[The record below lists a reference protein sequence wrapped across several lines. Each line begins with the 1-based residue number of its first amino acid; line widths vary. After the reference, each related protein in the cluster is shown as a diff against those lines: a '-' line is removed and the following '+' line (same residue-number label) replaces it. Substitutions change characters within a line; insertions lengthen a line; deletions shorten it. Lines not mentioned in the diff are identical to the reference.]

1 MSRCFVSTRPSYF
14 FYRHTLTLAVTGI
27 VSGSQSHSSS
37 LITCHVADIAIMDC
51 IGSIFHPSIGTLSE
65 SDYHRTHTFSCYIS
79 LSIFMPFLQIEHSY
93 SMIPTCNRRGS
104 AKSILLDT
112 IGCIRKRSLI
122 IKAQSLRTCGEWYT
136 PVDGFRTILGTCY
149 RFTNI
154 TQKERTGSQDLDID
168 ESQHFYFL
176 NMGYQFGTIST
187 TMFITKHRV
196 IRLIDARYMCQDIR
210 GAPRRTTLI
219 GIRNITIDSHIR
231 SNGINCFLI
240 SSDNA

>member
-1 MSRCFVSTRPSYF
+1 
-14 FYRHTLTLAVTGI
+14 
-27 VSGSQSHSSS
+27 
-37 LITCHVADIAIMDC
+37 MDC

-93 SMIPTCNRRGS
+93 SMISTCNRRGS

-168 ESQHFYFL
+168 ESQYFYFL
-176 NMGYQFGTIST
+176 NMG
-187 TMFITKHRV
+187 
-196 IRLIDARYMCQDIR
+196 AIR
-210 GAPRRTTLI
+210 GTLI
-219 GIRNITIDSHIR
+219 FLIYNKVWCRAAMRPNRATRCKNTLTVNITT
-231 SNGINCFLI
+231 
-240 SSDNA
+240 SSASSLWETVGLMWM

>member
-1 MSRCFVSTRPSYF
+1 
-14 FYRHTLTLAVTGI
+14 
-27 VSGSQSHSSS
+27 
-37 LITCHVADIAIMDC
+37 MDC

-93 SMIPTCNRRGS
+93 SMISTCNRRGS

-112 IGCIRKRSLI
+112 IGCIRKSLI

-154 TQKERTGSQDLDID
+154 TQKE
-168 ESQHFYFL
+168 
-176 NMGYQFGTIST
+176 
-187 TMFITKHRV
+187 KP
-196 IRLIDARYMCQDIR
+196 A
-210 GAPRRTTLI
+210 AKTLI
-219 GIRNITIDSHIR
+219 LMSPSTFTFSIWVTSLAQYPLPCLSRNTEL
-231 SNGINCFLI
+231 FVL
-240 SSDNA
+240 